1 MKLSLAAAAGAVT
14 FLIGLAKAMHT
25 NATADPFAAFWCRP
39 AVEGATNGGLLSF
52 VGHCWGC
59 PVAFVGAGI
68 ALTALGAMAIGR
80 RTSALAALS

>member
-39 AVEGATNGGLLSF
+39 AVEGATNGSLLSF
-52 VGHCWGC
+52 AGHCWGC

-80 RTSALAALS
+80 RTSAVPVVS